1 MNKELHEIS
10 NQPLV
15 DQGSGETWHI
25 AEYQKLTAKS
35 QEAVDHLCRAG
46 ETTLDDLAEHLG
58 ITPGRAGRLL
68 HGAIQ
73 EHLVKERF
81 TDDGKVIVSPGHLI
95 ATLHSAVAEKTP
107 QSISELKSELL
118 SGATRYVA
126 VRSGAIF
133 LAYLSQIF
141 LVHWLGTEDYGYYS
155 IATTVAILLSMLA
168 SLGFPLSMGRFL
180 PQYVGTKDW
189 GHFKGFSNYAARL
202 SLVASVLLCAIAFP
216 FVSFTGM
223 KPAEVHVMWL
233 ALILVP
239 ILAYGDVIGS
249 VLLAQKFWIQNFL
262 PKMILVPGLLLAFA
276 WFMHQEWG
284 DLSAT
289 HMIIG
294 FLVASSLSVGLQW
307 ALNQIKQTKEVSNA
321 KKEDDQKSTWLHT
334 SLPMLAMMLF
344 GVIVNRADLILVG
357 IIAGHR
363 AAGIYAVVLFTAE
376 TIQIFKTAGKTVVG
390 PLIAPLFKKDG
401 RESIQRLGGFLSR
414 LAFSLAVVGAALIAF
429 FGHQLLGIF
438 GKEFTAGYQALMVL
452 LVMQLLRAASGVPGM
467 LLIMTGKQTRLV
479 KVYSLSVVAQ
489 LALLAALVPT
499 LGILGAAI
507 ATTITEMVSIYTIS
521 WTARKATGLSTGLF
535 ANAHATPLPKS

>member
-1 MNKELHEIS
+1 
-10 NQPLV
+10 
-15 DQGSGETWHI
+15 
-25 AEYQKLTAKS
+25 
-35 QEAVDHLCRAG
+35 
-46 ETTLDDLAEHLG
+46 
-58 ITPGRAGRLL
+58 
-68 HGAIQ
+68 
-73 EHLVKERF
+73 
-81 TDDGKVIVSPGHLI
+81 
-95 ATLHSAVAEKTP
+95 
-107 QSISELKSELL
+107 
-118 SGATRYVA
+118 
-126 VRSGAIF
+126 
-133 LAYLSQIF
+133 
-141 LVHWLGTEDYGYYS
+141 
-155 IATTVAILLSMLA
+155 
-168 SLGFPLSMGRFL
+168 
-180 PQYVGTKDW
+180 
-189 GHFKGFSNYAARL
+189 
-202 SLVASVLLCAIAFP
+202 
-216 FVSFTGM
+216 
-223 KPAEVHVMWL
+223 
-233 ALILVP
+233 
-239 ILAYGDVIGS
+239 
-249 VLLAQKFWIQNFL
+249 
-262 PKMILVPGLLLAFA
+262 
-276 WFMHQEWG
+276 
-284 DLSAT
+284 
-289 HMIIG
+289 MIIG